1 MVSSNH
7 FLLFV
12 QLFAVISTSSPDCVE
27 PHAPGTPNGTC
38 PPQPEPSR
46 CCPEPL
52 QPPVPV
58 TPYAA
63 TKPIAST
70 SSSHPENYKYSQP
83 CTARLSGQWNGA
95 AATMVSSNHFLLF
108 VQLFAVISTSSP
120 DCVEPH
126 APGTPNGTCPPQP
139 EPSRCCPEPL
149 QPPVPVTP
157 YAATKPIASTSSSH
171 PENYK
176 YSQPCT
182 ARLSGQWNGA
192 AATMVSSNHFLLF
205 VQLFAVI
212 STSSPDCV
220 EPHAPGTPNGT
231 CPPQPEPSR
240 CCPEPLQPPVP
251 VTPYAATKPIASTSS
266 SHPENYKYSQ
276 PCTARLSG
284 QWNGAAAT
292 MVSSNHFL
300 LFVQLFAVIS
310 TSSPDCVEPH
320 APGTPNGTCPPQPE
334 PSRCCPEPLQP
345 PVPVTPYAATKP
357 IASTSSSHPENY
369 KYSQPCTAR
378 LSGQWNGAAA
388 TMVSSNHFL
397 LFVQVASALASATGQ
412 TTFRQTPT
420 GFC

>member
-12 QLFAVISTSSPDCVE
+12 QLFAIISTSSPDCVE

-63 TKPIAST
+63 TKPTAST

-108 VQLFAVISTSSP
+108 LQLFAVIRTSSP

-157 YAATKPIASTSSSH
+157 YAATKPTASTSSSH
-171 PENYK
+171 PGNYK
-176 YSQPCT
+176 YSQP
-182 ARLSGQWNGA
+182 
-192 AATMVSSNHFLLF
+192 
-205 VQLFAVI
+205 
-212 STSSPDCV
+212 
-220 EPHAPGTPNGT
+220 
-231 CPPQPEPSR
+231 
-240 CCPEPLQPPVP
+240 
-251 VTPYAATKPIASTSS
+251 
-266 SHPENYKYSQ
+266 
-276 PCTARLSG
+276 
-284 QWNGAAAT
+284 
-292 MVSSNHFL
+292 
-300 LFVQLFAVIS
+300 
-310 TSSPDCVEPH
+310 
-320 APGTPNGTCPPQPE
+320 
-334 PSRCCPEPLQP
+334 
-345 PVPVTPYAATKP
+345 
-357 IASTSSSHPENY
+357 
-369 KYSQPCTAR
+369 
-378 LSGQWNGAAA
+378 
-388 TMVSSNHFL
+388 
-397 LFVQVASALASATGQ
+397 
-412 TTFRQTPT
+412 
-420 GFC
+420 

>member
-63 TKPIAST
+63 TKPTAST

-157 YAATKPIASTSSSH
+157 YAATKPTASTSSSH

-205 VQLFAVI
+205 VQGHPYKNSLDPQGRLGTAKNVAEQGP
-212 STSSPDCV
+212 SK
-220 EPHAPGTPNGT
+220 PGFF
-231 CPPQPEPSR
+231 
-240 CCPEPLQPPVP
+240 LQVL
-251 VTPYAATKPIASTSS
+251 K
-266 SHPENYKYSQ
+266 
-276 PCTARLSG
+276 
-284 QWNGAAAT
+284 
-292 MVSSNHFL
+292 
-300 LFVQLFAVIS
+300 
-310 TSSPDCVEPH
+310 
-320 APGTPNGTCPPQPE
+320 
-334 PSRCCPEPLQP
+334 
-345 PVPVTPYAATKP
+345 
-357 IASTSSSHPENY
+357 
-369 KYSQPCTAR
+369 
-378 LSGQWNGAAA
+378 
-388 TMVSSNHFL
+388 
-397 LFVQVASALASATGQ
+397 
-412 TTFRQTPT
+412 
-420 GFC
+420 